1 MLSQRTH
8 CEIGRLTAEALKVIG
23 GQEVIDRVTV
33 IRGYEQLLGMYP
45 NRQDFQKSLAKGVL
59 DLQQL
64 AERRQSTHL
73 ATQLQVISAYLAAEN
88 AS

>member
-8 CEIGRLTAEALKVIG
+8 FEIGRLTAEALKVIG

-59 DLQQL
+59 DLLQL

-73 ATQLQVISAYLAAEN
+73 ATQLQVISAHLAAEN